1 MYRNTPA
8 PKNTY
13 AKIASLVCLLLGL
26 ALLAFASLELV
37 DYPALPQTLGI
48 FSLTASVYIAT
59 GFLLRRYTFS
69 VEQNPQSEIGE
80 LDFCIVENKGK
91 REITVCRIGV
101 DEIVLAREVNKNN
114 KKSVANE
121 RKNMKRYTYD
131 VTFAPPR
138 RLEIVCRYDEE
149 DFSILVTY
157 DEGLISAINTAK
169 KQ

>member
-1 MYRNTPA
+1 MYRSSPI

-13 AKIASLVCLLLGL
+13 AKILALACLLLGM

-48 FSLTASVYIAT
+48 FSLTASVYIASA
-59 GFLLRRYTFS
+59 FLLRRYTFS
-69 VEQNPQSEIGE
+69 VEQNPQGELGE

-101 DEIVLAREVNKNN
+101 DEIILAREVNKEN
-114 KKSVANE
+114 KKTVAEE
-121 RKNMKRYTYD
+121 RKSMARYTYD
-131 VTFAPPR
+131 VTFAPER
-138 RLEIVCRYDEE
+138 RIEIVSRYDEQQ
-149 DFSILVTY
+149 FSILVTY
-157 DEGLISAINTAK
+157 DEALLEAIDRAK